1 MTISLAL
8 LAVPHTVAARTIV
21 QQALLPGVDLDD
33 LVIGVSEVRPD
44 GDGDLPVYIDSDAY
58 NDPEFT
64 YRGSVTMRY
73 KRLDLAE
80 TLGHLGLRVYV
91 GPTYRSLTVIQRLAA
106 VLQLQFD
113 SADYINEEFPLTVS
127 GRMVMLKA
135 APDSPRW
142 KGEVPVFVYR

>member
-8 LAVPHTVAARTIV
+8 LAQPHEVAVRTIV
-21 QQALLPGVDLDD
+21 QQALLPGVDIND
-33 LVIGVSEVRPD
+33 LVIGQSEVRND

-58 NDPEFT
+58 NDPAFT

-73 KRLDLAE
+73 KRLDLEE
-80 TLGHLGLRVYV
+80 TLGHLNLRVHV
-91 GPTYRSLTVIQRLAA
+91 GPTYRSQTVIARIAA
-106 VLQLQFD
+106 VLQLHF
-113 SADYINEEFPLTVS
+113 STADYINEEFPLTVT

-142 KGEVPVFVYR
+142 KGEVPVYVYR